1 MSIRMWTGRIR
12 RTYIGKIGGVK
23 MKGLNIANLK
33 KEKNLITVSSKDA
46 LKDVTP
52 INWSKEVLERKRNVC
67 IKLDVCN
74 EGGKAMVM
82 QMSNYRKESPAIEI
96 SLVDML
102 FDRSKREY
110 IYNKYD
116 KNYFSTQEED
126 EIFQDMM
133 GVGFDDID

>member
-1 MSIRMWTGRIR
+1 MSIKMWTGKKKN
-12 RTYIGKIGGVK
+12 TYIKLAICNKGGR
-23 MKGLNIANLK
+23 
-33 KEKNLITVSSKDA
+33 T
-46 LKDVTP
+46 
-52 INWSKEVLERKRNVC
+52 
-67 IKLDVCN
+67 
-74 EGGKAMVM
+74 MVM

-102 FDRSKREY
+102 FDKNKREC

-116 KNYFSTQEED
+116 KNYFSTREED